1 MANLSID
8 GSDSRSDASSPGDS
22 MEGSQCV
29 EEQDY
34 SFRTNTEEQ
43 NSPNELNY
51 KIAEVTLND
60 TLEGFFVSE
69 NVTNLSNLK
78 PIKAEFSLLSKGLKF
93 YHAPNKKRF

>member
-8 GSDSRSDASSPGDS
+8 GSDSRSDASSLSDS

-69 NVTNLSNLK
+69 NVTNLSNL
-78 PIKAEFSLLSKGLKF
+78 
-93 YHAPNKKRF
+93 